1 MVPSSKQR
9 IILHQKFL
17 WIVVI
22 IISPDRLIVQRMIF
36 ILNSGYFDIIDLVLV
51 NSVLDKTYTLFCTYL
66 YPLSEVVL
74 SSGTIFY
81 DFILIQIIFYIELNL
96 SLIYYSY
103 VSQLSNFILLSYTL
117 FIFIYG

>member
-9 IILHQKFL
+9 IILHQIFL

-22 IISPDRLIVQRMIF
+22 IISSDRLIVQRMIF

-96 SLIYYSY
+96 SLIY
-103 VSQLSNFILLSYTL
+103 
-117 FIFIYG
+117 